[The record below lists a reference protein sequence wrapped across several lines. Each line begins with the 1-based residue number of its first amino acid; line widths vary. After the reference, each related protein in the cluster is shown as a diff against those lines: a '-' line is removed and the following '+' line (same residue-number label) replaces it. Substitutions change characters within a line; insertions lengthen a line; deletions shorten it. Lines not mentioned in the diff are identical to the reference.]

1 MTPRY
6 IWTRSLQFAG
16 VAVAA
21 SVVLF
26 LSAGWRATHL
36 SPLPSTSL
44 SDARSTAPRADFYRE
59 GLPSELDRA
68 VDSDPFRP
76 DRSRPQIRYQLP
88 GTAEAVPKEAVAVE
102 QPIVLLGTMVIGGE
116 GRSFAMCQTPAGPRI
131 VHIGEK
137 VGDLTLK
144 RVAKQSAVF
153 VSSRG
158 KEISFRV
165 KPAGT

>member
-1 MTPRY
+1 MTPKY
-6 IWTRSLQFAG
+6 LPTRSLQFAG
-16 VAVAA
+16 VALAT

-36 SPLPSTSL
+36 SPLPSTML
-44 SDARSTAPRADFYRE
+44 ADASSTAQQADFYRE
-59 GLPSELDRA
+59 ALPSELDRA

-76 DRSRPQIRYQLP
+76 DRSRPEVRYQLP
-88 GTAEAVPKEAVAVE
+88 GTAEAVPKETVAVE

-131 VHIGEK
+131 VHIGER

-158 KEISFRV
+158 KEISVSV